1 MRTVKIDGVWNLID
15 GRGCLVRRGTFA
27 EIIECMRGMW

>member
-15 GRGCLVRRGTFA
+15 ARGRLVRRGTFA